1 MQGTLVMLVGLS
13 GLGCHNKGCDVAY
26 APPSYSSCFGG
37 GCYANW
43 YPEPVTPACYSSC
56 YSGGYSGC
64 YGGSYGGGCYGS
76 FGGSCFGSCYG
87 GSFDS
92 CYGGGC
98 YTGHHRRMGGCGL
111 GKLFS
116 CFHKNRSS
124 CYADSCYSASS
135 CYSSCYSSSY
145 SPAIFGSALGMNYA
159 PYSSGQSTYVS
170 GQSLAAPSKQW
181 GGTSSMTPTSATPA
195 AKIPSEAVTPVAPT
209 PVSASACDSARGRS
223 GNATSPG
230 PCDPDDPSDP
240 QASNHLSWL
249 QPVGRVYPGRGIAS
263 CSRAGP
269 SHAGRSVL
277 I

>member
-26 APPSYSSCFGG
+26 VPPSYSSCFGS

-43 YPEPVTPACYSSC
+43 YPEPVTPACYRRAIAAAIAAL
-56 YSGGYSGC
+56 
-64 YGGSYGGGCYGS
+64 GGSYGGGCYGS

-116 CFHKNRSS
+116 CFHKRHSS
-124 CYADSCYSASS
+124 CYADSCYSA
-135 CYSSCYSSSY
+135 SSCYSSSY

-159 PYSSGQSTYVS
+159 PYSSGQSTFVS
-170 GQSLAAPSKQW
+170 GQSMAAPSKQW
-181 GGTSSMTPTSATPA
+181 GGTTSMTPASATPA
-195 AKIPSEAVTPVAPT
+195 TRTPSEAVTPVAPT
-209 PVSASACDSARGRS
+209 PV
-223 GNATSPG
+223 TP
-230 PCDPDDPSDP
+230 
-240 QASNHLSWL
+240 
-249 QPVGRVYPGRGIAS
+249 QPVTPPTGGGVTPPPPI
-263 CSRAGP
+263 P
-269 SHAGRSVL
+269 VTPPT
-277 I
+277 IPPTPKPPTT

>member
-26 APPSYSSCFGG
+26 APPSYSSCFSS
-37 GCYANW
+37 GCYSNW

-64 YGGSYGGGCYGS
+64 YGGGCYGS
-76 FGGSCFGSCYG
+76 FGGSGFGSCYG

-124 CYADSCYSASS
+124 CYADSCYSSSS
-135 CYSSCYSSSY
+135 CYSSCYASSY
-145 SPAIFGSALGMNYA
+145 SPAIFGSALGMTYPA
-159 PYSSGQSTYVS
+159 YGSGQSTIVS
-170 GQSLAAPSKQW
+170 GQSMGAPSKQW
-181 GGTSSMTPTSATPA
+181 GGTTSMTPDDEDAL
-195 AKIPSEAVTPVAPT
+195 
-209 PVSASACDSARGRS
+209 RGRHS
-223 GNATSPG
+223 GRTDSGRALAGHSSDGRRGHSSSSG
-230 PCDPDDPSDP
+230 PRDPDDPSDS
-240 QASNHLSWL
+240 QASDHLSRND
-249 QPVGRVYPGRGIAS
+249 PVGRVYARDRGIA
-263 CSRAGP
+263 
-269 SHAGRSVL
+269 
-277 I
+277 